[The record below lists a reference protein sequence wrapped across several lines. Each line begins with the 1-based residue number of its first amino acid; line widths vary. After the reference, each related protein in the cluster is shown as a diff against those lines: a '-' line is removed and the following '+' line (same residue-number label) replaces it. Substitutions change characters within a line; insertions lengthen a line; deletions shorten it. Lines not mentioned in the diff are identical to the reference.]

1 MNASANLRASMIR
14 ASVLIPV
21 PPGPSRFDPV
31 AAAHSRGIEVGEG
44 ERRRVVQT
52 LNYLEYRVRCDM
64 DREAAL
70 PSPVKEYSI
79 EDPAIEVEGSQRS
92 QLKRMFTIFPYR
104 DMNWIVTML
113 FVVGSVSFV
122 INAGFGLFP
131 SLEPSLAFD
140 TLPTVALPA
149 TITIGATMFLTGGI
163 LGIFAAFNADRG
175 TLEKSG
181 TKSIDDNIPAIYRPA
196 LIGSEAWLWIPSA
209 ADFVGLLR
217 TVPFQAGLVMLSGGL
232 ILSVAA
238 VAGLPGV
245 LNPMDLFLTQALVFM
260 PQVIGGALFFIANM
274 TLVIHV
280 QTDWYKP
287 RILAGEWQGAAWNAV
302 ASAGFIVTG
311 VLLLNNYIFE
321 SSVVGF
327 VASTAFLIGSII
339 QWYLLMEFHPTRWA
353 S

>member
-131 SLEPSLAFD
+131 ALEPSLAFD

-149 TITIGATMFLTGGI
+149 TITIGATMFMTGGI

-209 ADFVGLLR
+209 ANFAGLLR

-311 VLLLNNYIFE
+311 VLLLDNHIFE

>member
-14 ASVLIPV
+14 TSVLIPV
-21 PPGPSRFDPV
+21 PPGPSRFDTV
-31 AAAHSRGIEVGEG
+31 ATTHSGGIEVGEG
-44 ERRRVVQT
+44 ERRRVVKT

-79 EDPAIEVEGSQRS
+79 EDSAIEVEGSQRS
-92 QLKRMFTIFPYR
+92 QLKRMFTIFPYK

-131 SLEPSLAFD
+131 TLEPSLAFE
-140 TLPTVALPA
+140 TLSTVALPA
-149 TITIGATMFLTGGI
+149 TITIGATMFMTGGI
-163 LGIFAAFNADRG
+163 LGIFAAFNADRV
-175 TLEKSG
+175 TLEKRD
-181 TKSIDDNIPAIYRPA
+181 TKSIDDNTPAIYRPA

-209 ADFVGLLR
+209 ADFASLLR
-217 TVPFQAGLVMLSGGL
+217 TIPFQAGLVMLSGGL

-238 VAGLPGV
+238 VAGFPGV

-274 TLVIHV
+274 ALVIHV
-280 QTDWYKP
+280 QKDWYKP

-302 ASAGFIVTG
+302 ASAGFIGTG
-311 VLLLNNYIFE
+311 VLLLNNRIFE

-327 VASTAFLIGSII
+327 AASTAFLIGSII

-353 S
+353 A